1 VFFPVDCVSHA
12 AMSLIKRLCQ
22 QSGKPFLPLRSS
34 GLTPF
39 CGALCSGAALA
50 ASLPREKID
59 HPMDRRLSPL
69 LAPLCIL
76 SMIGAARPGQ
86 PRLLVG
92 AQRFQIRLPFEQ
104 TASKPVRI
112 VVE

>member
-1 VFFPVDCVSHA
+1 
-12 AMSLIKRLCQ
+12 
-22 QSGKPFLPLRSS
+22 
-34 GLTPF
+34 
-39 CGALCSGAALA
+39 
-50 ASLPREKID
+50 
-59 HPMDRRLSPL
+59 MDRRLSLL
-69 LAPLCIL
+69 LAPLRIL

-86 PRLLVG
+86 PRLSVG